1 MDYLVKALKQMERE
15 TKEMTDKIM
24 ESVQIIEARNSLTL
38 AMFENTLKEHNQVVE
53 QNQAAMKSVINQEDK
68 INVQI

>member
-24 ESVQIIEARNSLTL
+24 ESVQIIEARTSLAL
-38 AMFENTLKEHNQVVE
+38 AMAENTVEEHNQVIE
-53 QNQAAMKSVINQEDK
+53 QNQAAMKSVINQED
-68 INVQI
+68 INNVQI

>member
-1 MDYLVKALKQMERE
+1 MDYLINALKQMERE

-38 AMFENTLKEHNQVVE
+38 AMFESTLKEHNQVVE